1 MSDAGEAAFAGKDK
15 DTEPGE
21 KTNLSISRVMFGE
34 ADGRCLTFKTGRL

>member
-21 KTNLSISRVMFGE
+21 ETDLSISRVMFAE
-34 ADGRCLTFKTGRL
+34 AESKCLTFKTGR